1 MESRTK
7 NAQRN
12 FIYVIVFQVVNII
25 VKFAMRT
32 VFIYCLGKQYL
43 GINGVFTNVLTILSM
58 TELGLGSAIVYDLY
72 KPLKENDQVKI
83 AQQIMY
89 FKKIYYCIG
98 SIIFVVGLLLIPFL
112 PYILTDVPDV
122 EHITLIYVL
131 YLFNTASSYFFA
143 QYSTLIS
150 AAQKNYLITK
160 VQLLFSIIKSVVES
174 AFLVIARN
182 YIIYL
187 LIEIIL
193 NIISNSV
200 IKNKALKEFPYLRE
214 KVEPLSKENK
224 KSVWNNAINASS
236 MKLAGTLT
244 GSTDNLII
252 STLIS
257 TIVVGVYSNYYLII
271 SIIQST
277 TFMIEKAVMAGVGDL
292 CASEEDNGNKQRVFS
307 NLQFIYAMLYAV
319 IFSELIVNFQSFIAV
334 WIGEGYLLSY
344 PVVFV
349 IVLNNYFVGIQQ
361 PIETFMY
368 SNGLFKYFKFTPW
381 IEAVMNLVT
390 SVILAK
396 QIGLIG
402 VLLGT
407 TISRLVVSFWYQ
419 VYIVFKYSLQSSYK
433 NYWKVFMRYFL
444 VTIYNCSLC
453 LLSYK
458 IIRSIVF
465 GLKARLLIGLILTL
479 VISILDIY
487 VFFKTTNEY
496 QYSIQLIKG
505 KLKCCK

>member
-32 VFIYCLGKQYL
+32 VLIYCLGKQYL

-89 FKKIYYCIG
+89 FKKIYYSIG

-122 EHITLIYVL
+122 GHITLIYVL

-160 VQLLFSIIKSVVES
+160 VQMTFSIIKSVVES
-174 AFLVIARN
+174 VFLVVTRN

-187 LIEIIL
+187 FIEIIL

-200 IKNKALKEFPYLRE
+200 IKNKALKEFPYLKE

-236 MKLAGTLT
+236 MKLAGTLID
-244 GSTDNLII
+244 STDNLII

-257 TIVVGVYSNYYLII
+257 TIVVGIYSNYYLII
-271 SIIQST
+271 SIIQAT
-277 TFMIEKAVMAGVGDL
+277 TFMIEKAVMAGIGDL

-307 NLQFIYAMLYAV
+307 NLQFIYATIYAV
-319 IFSELIVNFQSFIAV
+319 IFSELIVNFQNFITI

-344 PVVFV
+344 SVVFV
-349 IVLNNYFVGIQQ
+349 IVLNNYLVGIQQ

-381 IEAVMNLVT
+381 IEAVMNLVI

-407 TISRLVVSFWYQ
+407 TISRLIISFWYRAY
-419 VYIVFKYSLQSSYK
+419 VVFKYSLHYEYK
-433 NYWKVFMRYFL
+433 NYWKKLIMYLAVTVFISCICL
-444 VTIYNCSLC
+444 IIKKCLTTILNNIWITLSISL
-453 LLSYK
+453 
-458 IIRSIVF
+458 II
-465 GLKARLLIGLILTL
+465 TL
-479 VISILDIY
+479 GISIGVWLL
-487 VFFKTTNEY
+487 FFGRTNEY
-496 QYSIQLIKG
+496 KYSKALIKR
-505 KLKCCK
+505 KKND